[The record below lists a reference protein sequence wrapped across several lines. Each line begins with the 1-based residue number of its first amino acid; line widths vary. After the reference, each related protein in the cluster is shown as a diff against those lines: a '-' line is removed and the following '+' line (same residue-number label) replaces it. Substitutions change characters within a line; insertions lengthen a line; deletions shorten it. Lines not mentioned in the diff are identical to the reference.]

1 MPSPKAKDIPKIIEN
16 SAQIMEDMIRA
27 LFFYGYVLS
36 VSEGVGSYMICF
48 QLKYPTKY
56 SIISMDESSNMGNLS
71 FS

>member
-1 MPSPKAKDIPKIIEN
+1 MPSLKAKDIPKIIEN
-16 SAQIMEDMIRA
+16 SARIMEDMIRA

-36 VSEGVGSYMICF
+36 VSEGVGFYMICF

-56 SIISMDESSNMGNLS
+56 IIISMDERSNIWNLS